1 MGRLISAAQ
10 LIYGTKTF
18 ANDVVIKGK
27 LRLER
32 EITRTALASFK
43 TDRAPGTD
51 LGTLKAMLRSPSA
64 WDIGPLAAA
73 TYPRATTPA
82 TWDLSGSLPVGTKSV
97 VIYGYLE
104 ESTTAARSIAQW
116 VYWNFDDGA
125 SNIYRDIAR
134 GLWLNLTYKPAT
146 AGSEYIV
153 AGDYKQ
159 IYIGPSRKLYIGC
172 QTGGVPAYA
181 MLCDYSM

>member
-51 LGTLKAMLRSPSA
+51 LGTLKHHPCNGTNRNLMNGTGVTTGSWSSA
-64 WDIGPLAAA
+64 VSAAA
-73 TYPRATTPA
+73 FIGFGARAVRCKGALYATSSAGGAVNAQIAFGDNVDVTPSFLTSHPQMQTVFTA
-82 TWDLSGSLPVGTKSV
+82 DAAGEAVLHIVELDIP
-97 VIYGYLE
+97 L
-104 ESTTAARSIAQW
+104 TAAGFF
-116 VYWNFDDGA
+116 YWYGITETNCA
-125 SNIYRDIAR
+125 ALMY
-134 GLWLNLTYKPAT
+134 LTV
-146 AGSEYIV
+146 V
-153 AGDYKQ
+153 AY
-159 IYIGPSRKLYIGC
+159 YL
-172 QTGGVPAYA
+172 
-181 MLCDYSM
+181 